1 MRLHPFSLTG
11 DSGSPAAGDC
21 ARQGAR
27 KTTDVPRFF
36 TIGQVAESREA
47 RPGRRAFATR

>member
-1 MRLHPFSLTG
+1 MRLHPFSLTA

-21 ARQGAR
+21 TRKGAR

-47 RPGRRAFATR
+47 RPGRRAFATH

>member
-21 ARQGAR
+21 ARKGAQDNR
-27 KTTDVPRFF
+27 RPEIFHHRV
-36 TIGQVAESREA
+36 VAESREA